1 MTLEKTIKLVVATIE
16 VCEHLLQTIHVH
28 SVKFEHICWQAQH
41 IITPVDGTS
50 LLYHFILIISA
61 TTIVQEK
68 LDELLQSIE
77 TSIVENQPVTN
88 WQKRMEVREESWESL
103 RCQLFEE
110 VIMYSSMPV
119 DSVSK
124 VLNT

>member
-1 MTLEKTIKLVVATIE
+1 M
-16 VCEHLLQTIHVH
+16 
-28 SVKFEHICWQAQH
+28 
-41 IITPVDGTS
+41 
-50 LLYHFILIISA
+50 LYHFILIISA

-88 WQKRMEVREESWESL
+88 WQKRMEVHEESWESL
-103 RCQLFEE
+103 RCHLFEE

>member
-1 MTLEKTIKLVVATIE
+1 MSIFVDK
-16 VCEHLLQTIHVH
+16 HN
-28 SVKFEHICWQAQH
+28 ICY